1 MTTYIKRTT
10 LLPVNTY
17 KEYDDSIKDELLY
30 LEDIAETIQDITV
43 TIDEKDKEANV
54 YEEVRDLRRI
64 VQDIN
69 DIQYNMKKL
78 IEDYTAK
85 LTEAIPG
92 PGE

>member
-85 LTEAIPG
+85 LTEAIP
-92 PGE
+92 EE